1 MMSSWLGSSFSASAA
16 EVPGPERPAPAAPS
30 NPLSP
35 ERTRADFL
43 LAEQKNLFAYPDAKV
58 NFVLLQGKPTVRPI
72 QLDTNPNTLMSI
84 FFGLIALLC

>member
-43 LAEQKNLFAYPDAKV
+43 LAEQKIF
-58 NFVLLQGKPTVRPI
+58 LLI
-72 QLDTNPNTLMSI
+72 QMLKLTLCS
-84 FFGLIALLC
+84 FKANQL